1 MKLFKGYLPVA
12 MMCILTLHTAL
23 VTWAKSPGHS
33 VPADSSSHVSIAQPG
48 SPEVPVTGEI
58 VIAPH
63 SEAESKYTPLNLR
76 SFNQF
81 HHLNADVLFGQYKI
95 DQFDENEG
103 VRPVTED
110 ITAEIKKAYELY
122 ETVKSGQRYAEFLD
136 ATALVDLP
144 IGIVGKDGSNT
155 DYAILIDSLVITPKD
170 AYLVVYM
177 CIPIPQSEQRLVF
190 RGSNIR
196 FTKEGG
202 LSGDAKLTLLNDV
215 AVDMFG
221 QNSRLIIKG
230 NDTWAEW
237 DCSGFKNMALS
248 AEVLFS
254 RNFLLPAKDNEAQE
268 SPSSA
273 TGQSGDNAGAERVK
287 GRFKVQASS
296 FKDIVA
302 QIDMDPFEVPSLKG
316 FTFTVRNAVFDF
328 SDFQNAATVKFPA
341 GYNSPYSGGNEKLWQ
356 GFYLEEVTVTLPP
369 EFAKRK
375 DKTRTSFAGYKLI
388 IDNTGFS
395 GMVEAKNLILL
406 QDGDMSGWDFS
417 LDSIAVNF
425 LQGDLR
431 AAGFSGSIVVPIAKE
446 EKPFGYKA
454 TINPAEGSYLF
465 NVSTLEDLEFEVWK
479 AKVDLKK
486 GSYLDIHVDKG
497 KFKPKA
503 VLTGSMDIDDG
514 NQTSLFDIRFEELLI
529 TTEAPYLD
537 AKAFSFGSEKL
548 EQKMKDYPVSF
559 SRIGLVRKTDDIRA
573 LTFTVMVHLTGD
585 DGGTSFKGDGSFEI
599 YAKRE
604 PVRQKWKF
612 DGIRIS
618 ELGID
623 LTGSGYSIK
632 GRIKIFE
639 DDIIYGKGYN
649 GTAEIKFDPKF
660 LLTGTVIFGKVD
672 NYRYF
677 YADAFVGLPQG
688 IPFLGFFSF
697 YGFGGGIYHN
707 MEQVGYSQDETLSPG
722 KSLSGIIYKP
732 NKEVKFGLKATLQI
746 GLTGSKD
753 TFNGDVTF
761 EMSFNRGGG
770 IRRISLMGNG
780 YLFENAAAFG
790 ELGEMAKQVGEMVEH
805 EAQYGY
811 KESEDDRMTS
821 DLRPPNRKGAMISG
835 HVFQYYDFNNKVF
848 HGEMEMYI
856 DVFNVIKGIGPNGM
870 AGWSVIHYS
879 DEEWYIYIGT
889 PDRRVGLSILGFM
902 KTDGYFMLG
911 DDIEGSPALPD
922 RITSILGNIDLT
934 EMRDVSALSSGKGVA
949 FGASFTVDTG
959 DMTFLMFYAR
969 FAMGAGFDFMLKK
982 FGEDVRCKGSTK
994 QIGINGWFA
1003 MGQTYAFVEGKIG
1016 IKFKLFGKRKKKE
1029 ILSIAA
1035 AVVFQ
1040 SKMPNPIWLK
1050 GIVGGRFSILGG
1062 LIKGR
1067 CKFEV
1072 EIGDK
1077 CQIVDGSVVETL
1089 AVISDISPAAYTR
1102 EVDVFTTAQAVFNL
1116 PVEKEFQLKD
1126 VDDIVKS
1133 FRVKLEHF
1141 KVMDG
1146 QNELPANLTWNFE
1159 KDVLASE
1166 NLDIFPPEKELR
1178 AEVMISFEEKVN
1190 GAWKAVE
1197 LNGKKVTEKKETTFT
1212 TGTAPDHIPASN
1224 VAYSYPQINQFN
1236 FYRDEYKKGYI
1247 KLKKGQPYLFDVSA
1261 EWKQTGRFVTSAG
1274 NTIATGF
1281 SYAGSDRQINFNI
1294 PGNLTSQTVY
1304 ALELVNV
1311 PASAAGGIDR
1321 NISEVSTRIEPENE
1335 SVDLEMTSRR
1345 AEGTITT
1352 LQEQLLFQSY
1362 FRTSTFNTFDA
1373 KFNSV
1378 RDAESWI
1385 FPDPSMVGV
1394 FDLGITLRGTDL
1406 FDKAEIS
1413 GINGMP
1419 PLLQLNANLSGNSW
1433 YEREIYP
1440 LIYDGY
1446 PFLPGM
1452 KIQRRDLTLG
1462 IPPIR
1467 ATFIRQNFNDRILSA
1482 EDFFSSNATNGATI
1496 GKLSYEL
1503 DHYMRLDYADIES
1516 FAASWHASNFRI
1528 TNDRV
1533 RYILTN
1539 TYPVI
1544 KRIDHK
1550 VELRYVLP
1558 GTNIV
1563 TTSRTITIRPR

>member
-1 MKLFKGYLPVA
+1 
-12 MMCILTLHTAL
+12 MCALTLHMTLAA
-23 VTWAKSPGHS
+23 WAKFPG
-33 VPADSSSHVSIAQPG
+33 VPADSSAQVNAVQTVNPVSVPEAVSIALP
-48 SPEVPVTGEI
+48 
-58 VIAPH
+58 A
-63 SEAESKYTPLNLR
+63 EAESKYAPVNLR

-81 HHLNADVLFGQYKI
+81 EHLNADVLFEQYAF
-95 DQFDENEG
+95 DHFDEDDG
-103 VRPVTED
+103 IRPVTED
-110 ITAEIKKAYELY
+110 ITAELKKAYELY

-144 IGIVGKDGSNT
+144 IGIVGKDGTDT

-177 CIPIPQSEQRLVF
+177 CIPIPHSEQRLVF

-202 LSGDAKLTLLNDV
+202 LSGDARLTLLNDV
-215 AVDMFG
+215 GIDMFG

-230 NDTWAEW
+230 NNTWAEW
-237 DCSGFKNMALS
+237 DCSGFKSMSLS

-254 RNFLLPAKDNEAQE
+254 RNFLLPAKEE
-268 SPSSA
+268 SSSA
-273 TGQSGDNAGAERVK
+273 TGNTSTERVT
-287 GRFKVQASS
+287 GRFQVQATS

-302 QIDMDPFEVPSLKG
+302 QIDMDPFQVPSLKG

-328 SDFQNAATVKFPA
+328 SDVHNAATVKFPD
-341 GYNSPYSGGNEKLWQ
+341 GYNSPYTGGNVNLWQ
-356 GFYLEEVTVTLPP
+356 GFYLQEVTVTLPP
-369 EFAKRK
+369 EFA
-375 DKTRTSFAGYKLI
+375 TRTNKPRIAFGGYNLI

-395 GMVEAKNLILL
+395 GMVEAKNLIVLNEGNM
-406 QDGDMSGWDFS
+406 DGWDFS

-431 AAGFSGSIVVPIAKE
+431 AAGFSGNIVVPVAKDGQS
-446 EKPFGYKA
+446 FGYKA
-454 TINPAEGSYLF
+454 IINPGEKSYLF
-465 NVSTLEDLEFEVWK
+465 NVRPQDKLEFEVWK
-479 AKVDLKK
+479 AEVSLTKD
-486 GSYLDIHVDKG
+486 SYLDIHVDKG

-503 VLTGSMDIDDG
+503 VLTGSMNIDDG
-514 NQTSLFDIRFEELLI
+514 NGTSLFDIRFEELLI

-548 EQKMKDYPVSF
+548 EQKMKEYPVSF
-559 SRIGLVRKTDDIRA
+559 SRIGLVRKSDDRRA

-585 DGGTSFKGDGSFEI
+585 EGGTSFKGDGTFEI
-599 YAKRE
+599 YAKRDI
-604 PVRQKWKF
+604 VSQKWKF
-612 DGIRIS
+612 DGVRIS
-618 ELGID
+618 EIGID
-623 LTGSGYSIK
+623 VTGSGYSIK
-632 GRIKIFE
+632 GRIKMFE
-639 DDIIYGKGYN
+639 DDIIYGKGFN
-649 GTAEIKFDPKF
+649 GQAEIEFDPKF

-707 MEQVGYSQDETLSPG
+707 MEQVGYSQNQELSPG

-732 NKEVKFGLKATLQI
+732 NKEVKFGLKATLQV
-746 GLTGSKD
+746 GLTGAKD

-761 EMSFNRGGG
+761 EMSFNKGGG
-770 IRRISLMGNG
+770 IRRISMMGNA
-780 YLFENAAAFG
+780 YLFENAAGFG

-811 KESEDDRMTS
+811 KESDDDRMTS
-821 DLRPPNRKGAMISG
+821 DLRPPNRKAMISG

-889 PDRRVGLSILGFM
+889 PDRRVGLSILGFV

-911 DDIEGSPALPD
+911 DDIEGSPALPA
-922 RITSILGNIDLT
+922 RITSILGNIDLN

-949 FGASFTVDTG
+949 FGASITVDTG

-994 QIGINGWFA
+994 PIGINGWFA

-1050 GIVGGRFSILGG
+1050 GTVGGRFSILGG
-1062 LIKGR
+1062 LIKGS

-1077 CQIVDGSVVETL
+1077 CQIVDGSVVESL
-1089 AVISDISPAAYTR
+1089 AVISDITPAAYSR

-1116 PVEKEFQLKD
+1116 PVGKDFQLKD

-1146 QNELPANLTWNFE
+1146 QTELPANLTWNFE
-1159 KDVLASE
+1159 KDVVACE
-1166 NLDIFPPEKELR
+1166 NLDIFPPQKELR
-1178 AEVMISFEEKVN
+1178 AEVVISFEERVN
-1190 GAWKAVE
+1190 GVWKAVE
-1197 LNGKKVTEKKETTFT
+1197 LNGKKVTEKKEATFT
-1212 TGTAPDHIPASN
+1212 TGTAPDHIPPSN
-1224 VAYSYPQINQFN
+1224 VAYSYPQANQFN
-1236 FYRDEYKKGYI
+1236 FYKNEYNKGYI
-1247 KLKKGQPYLFDVSA
+1247 KLRKGQPYLFEVSN
-1261 EWKQTGRFVTSAG
+1261 EWRQTGRFVTSSG
-1274 NTIATGF
+1274 NVTAVGF
-1281 SYAGSDRQINFNI
+1281 SYASTDRQINFSI
-1294 PGNLTSQTVY
+1294 PGNLSNQTVY
-1304 ALELVNV
+1304 AFELVSV
-1311 PASAAGGIDR
+1311 PASAAGSIDR
-1321 NISEVSTRIEPENE
+1321 NVSELSTRIEPENQ
-1335 SVDLEMTSRR
+1335 SIDLETTSRR

-1352 LQEQLLFQSY
+1352 LQEQLLYQSY
-1362 FRTSTFNTFDA
+1362 FRTSAFNTFNA
-1373 KFNSV
+1373 KFNSIV
-1378 RDAESWI
+1378 DAESWI
-1385 FPDPSMVGV
+1385 FPDPSMMGV
-1394 FDLGITLRGTDL
+1394 FDLGITIRGTDL
-1406 FDKAEIS
+1406 FDKAEIN
-1413 GINGMP
+1413 GINGMA

-1433 YEREIYP
+1433 YEKEIYP
-1440 LIYDGY
+1440 LIYQGY

-1462 IPPIR
+1462 IPPVR
-1467 ATFIRQNFNDRILSA
+1467 ATFIRQDFNDRILSLD
-1482 EDFFSSNATNGATI
+1482 DFYNPTAMNGATI
-1496 GKLSYEL
+1496 GKVSYEL

-1516 FAASWHASNFRI
+1516 FAAAWHAANFRN

-1544 KRIDHK
+1544 KKIDHK

-1558 GTNIV
+1558 GSNIV
-1563 TTSRTITIRPR
+1563 TTSRTIVIRPK